1 MDKLKNKQYFEELF
15 SNVPEGIVFCDRE
28 QKIIRANKTFCDM
41 FGYCEDEVYGHD
53 IDDLISPGENKIEL
67 KSLTGRAMSGE
78 KVKAEGVRLKNDGTA
93 FPVSVISSP
102 VYDKNEIVGIFA
114 IYRDISEQKAAE
126 EALRKSEEKFRTF
139 AESTPVVIMIYQEDK
154 WIFANSMAEELTGYS
169 KQELINMKLW
179 DFVHPEYVDLVKERA
194 KLRQQGEWPTDRYE
208 IKIITKSGDTK
219 WIDLKVQ
226 KIDFHGKPTIIMAAI
241 DITEKKSIETALK
254 KSEEEHRLLFENVY
268 DMILLM
274 DVNGNVVYTNHATQ
288 RILGYSPDKAK
299 EINPLSLM
307 HPDDK
312 VNVTNL
318 FRNVISNGEGKIETR
333 IKNSRGEYVWIEANG
348 RFLDDDKN
356 VLIIAREIT
365 DRKLAEMRQ
374 ERFIKLQKVII
385 DITSEVLQ
393 QDSTESSYQRLLERA
408 VEIIPGAEK
417 GSILIKENGD
427 GFAFAAAVKYNLNE
441 LKKVTFNKNE
451 LVQGMKKE
459 IRIIK
464 DFGIND
470 RLDEERRNI
479 LYKAGQVKKIEAML
493 SVPIVVNNKTVAFI
507 NLDNYRMENAY
518 NDESIQIAKIFGN
531 AVAAIFQKLSLEK
544 ELKEQRDRL
553 KVLSTHDTLTG
564 LPNRRYIEKEALQI
578 MQLAKRYNRKT
589 SVVYLDLNNF
599 KEINDNFGHETGDY
613 FLVEIASRIKS
624 SLRKSDL
631 VARMGGDEFV
641 FILPETDTDGAITLV
656 KRIHSTLKK
665 PLKIEEK
672 EMSVSGSMG
681 ISTFPYNGED
691 FNTLLRKADEAMYRA
706 KKAGKLYGIYSK

>member
-1 MDKLKNKQYFEELF
+1 
-15 SNVPEGIVFCDRE
+15 
-28 QKIIRANKTFCDM
+28 
-41 FGYCEDEVYGHD
+41 
-53 IDDLISPGENKIEL
+53 
-67 KSLTGRAMSGE
+67 
-78 KVKAEGVRLKNDGTA
+78 
-93 FPVSVISSP
+93 
-102 VYDKNEIVGIFA
+102 
-114 IYRDISEQKAAE
+114 
-126 EALRKSEEKFRTF
+126 
-139 AESTPVVIMIYQEDK
+139 
-154 WIFANSMAEELTGYS
+154 
-169 KQELINMKLW
+169 
-179 DFVHPEYVDLVKERA
+179 
-194 KLRQQGEWPTDRYE
+194 
-208 IKIITKSGDTK
+208 
-219 WIDLKVQ
+219 
-226 KIDFHGKPTIIMAAI
+226 
-241 DITEKKSIETALK
+241 
-254 KSEEEHRLLFENVY
+254 
-268 DMILLM
+268 
-274 DVNGNVVYTNHATQ
+274 
-288 RILGYSPDKAK
+288 
-299 EINPLSLM
+299 
-307 HPDDK
+307 
-312 VNVTNL
+312 
-318 FRNVISNGEGKIETR
+318 
-333 IKNSRGEYVWIEANG
+333 
-348 RFLDDDKN
+348 
-356 VLIIAREIT
+356 
-365 DRKLAEMRQ
+365 
-374 ERFIKLQKVII
+374 
-385 DITSEVLQ
+385 
-393 QDSTESSYQRLLERA
+393 
-408 VEIIPGAEK
+408 
-417 GSILIKENGD
+417 
-427 GFAFAAAVKYNLNE
+427 
-441 LKKVTFNKNE
+441 
-451 LVQGMKKE
+451 MKKE

-507 NLDNYRMENAY
+507 NLDNYSMENAY

>member
-53 IDDLISPGENKIEL
+53 IDDLISPGENKIEVQ
-67 KSLTGRAMSGE
+67 SLTNRAMSGE
-78 KVKAEGVRLKNDGTA
+78 KVKAEGIRLKSDGTA

-102 VYDKNEIVGIFA
+102 VYDENEIVGIFA

-139 AESTPVVIMIYQEDK
+139 AESTPVVIMTYQEDK
-154 WIFANSMAEELTGYS
+154 WIFANAMAEELTGYS
-169 KQELINMKLW
+169 KQELSNMKLW

-194 KLRQQGEWPTDRYE
+194 RLRHQGEWPADRYE

-226 KIDFHGKPTIIMAAI
+226 KINFHGKPTIIMAAI

-268 DMILLM
+268 DMILLL

-307 HPDDK
+307 HPDHK
-312 VNVTNL
+312 VNVTKL
-318 FRNVISNGEGKIETR
+318 FRNVINNGEGKIETR
-333 IKNSRGEYVWIEANG
+333 IKNAKGEYVWIEANG

-356 VLIIAREIT
+356 VLIIAREIN

-374 ERFIKLQKVII
+374 EKFIKLQKVII

-393 QDSTESSYQRLLERA
+393 QDSTERSYQRLLERA

-417 GSILIKENGD
+417 GSILLKENGD
-427 GFAFAAAVKYNLNE
+427 VFGFAASVKYDLNE

-451 LVQGMKKE
+451 LVQGITKK
-459 IRIIK
+459 IKIINNF
-464 DFGIND
+464 DINEH
-470 RLDEERRNI
+470 LDKQRHDI
-479 LYKAGQVKKIEAML
+479 LFKAGQVESIKAML

-507 NLDNYRMENAY
+507 NLDNYRKKNAY
-518 NDESIQIAKIFGN
+518 DDESIQIAKIFGN
-531 AVAAIFQKLSLEK
+531 AVAAIFQKLYLEK

-564 LPNRRYIEKEALQI
+564 LPNRRYIEKEALQTI
-578 MQLAKRYNRKT
+578 QLAKRYNRKT

-599 KEINDNFGHETGDY
+599 KEINDTFGHETGDY

-624 SLRKSDL
+624 LLRKSDL

-641 FILPETDTDGAITLV
+641 FILPETDTDGAITFV
-656 KRIHSTLKK
+656 KRIHNTLKK
-665 PLKIEEK
+665 PIRFEEK
-672 EMSVSGSMG
+672 EMSISGSMG
-681 ISTFPYNGED
+681 ISTFPDNGED
-691 FNTLLRKADEAMYRA
+691 FNTLLRKADEVMYSA
-706 KKAGKLYGIYSK
+706 KKAGKLYRIYSN

>member
-1 MDKLKNKQYFEELF
+1 MGKLKNEQYFEELF

-53 IDDLISPGENKIEL
+53 IDDLISPGENKIEVQ
-67 KSLTGRAMSGE
+67 SLTNRAMSGE
-78 KVKAEGVRLKNDGTA
+78 KVKAEGIRLKSDGTA

-102 VYDKNEIVGIFA
+102 VYDENEIVGIFA

-139 AESTPVVIMIYQEDK
+139 AEATPVVIMTYQEDK
-154 WIFANSMAEELTGYS
+154 WIFANAMAEELTGYS
-169 KQELINMKLW
+169 KQELSNMKLW

-194 KLRQQGEWPTDRYE
+194 RLRHQGEWPADRYE

-226 KIDFHGKPTIIMAAI
+226 KINFHGKPTIIIAAI
-241 DITEKKSIETALK
+241 DITEKKAIETALK

-268 DMILLM
+268 DMILLL

-307 HPDDK
+307 HPDHK
-312 VNVTNL
+312 VNVTKL
-318 FRNVISNGEGKIETR
+318 FRNVINNGEGKIETR
-333 IKNSRGEYVWIEANG
+333 IKNAKGEYVWIEANG

-356 VLIIAREIT
+356 VLIIAREIN

-374 ERFIKLQKVII
+374 EKFIKLQKVII

-393 QDSTESSYQRLLERA
+393 QDSTERSYQRLLERA

-417 GSILIKENGD
+417 GSILLKENGD
-427 GFAFAAAVKYNLNE
+427 VFGFAASVKYDLNE

-451 LVQGMKKE
+451 LVQGITKK
-459 IRIIK
+459 IKIINNF
-464 DFGIND
+464 DINEH
-470 RLDEERRNI
+470 LDKQRHDI
-479 LYKAGQVKKIEAML
+479 LFKAGQVESIKAML

-507 NLDNYRMENAY
+507 NLDNYRKKNAY
-518 NDESIQIAKIFGN
+518 DDESIQIAKIFGN
-531 AVAAIFQKLSLEK
+531 AVAAIFQKLYLEK

-564 LPNRRYIEKEALQI
+564 LPNRRYIEKEALQTI
-578 MQLAKRYNRKT
+578 QLAKRYNRKT

-599 KEINDNFGHETGDY
+599 KEINDTFGHETGDY

-624 SLRKSDL
+624 LLRKSDL

-641 FILPETDTDGAITLV
+641 FILPETDTDGAITFV
-656 KRIHSTLKK
+656 KRIHNTLKK
-665 PLKIEEK
+665 PIRFEEK
-672 EMSVSGSMG
+672 EMSISGSMG
-681 ISTFPYNGED
+681 ISTFPDNGED
-691 FNTLLRKADEAMYRA
+691 FNTLLRKADEVMYSA
-706 KKAGKLYGIYSK
+706 KKAGKLYRIYSN